1 MVLLSLFSII
11 ILVISVTIH
20 EFAHGIT
27 ALWQGDPTA
36 KHAGR
41 LTMNPIKH
49 LDLIGSFIVPLIC
62 VLLPGGLVLGWAK
75 PVPVNP
81 YNFRNRRFGEAI
93 VAFAG
98 PLSNLIIALILGLI
112 LRFQIENL
120 TPAVISLLV
129 VATLT
134 NIVLAVFNLVP
145 LPPLDGSKILY
156 SFFPDSMN
164 KFAENIEKYGLIFTL
179 VFIFAFIQLLD
190 PVVKVIFNL
199 IVGQS

>member
-1 MVLLSLFSII
+1 MTTLAIFSIL
-11 ILVISVTIH
+11 ILVMSVTIH
-20 EFAHGIT
+20 EFAHGIA

-36 KHAGR
+36 KLAGR
-41 LTMNPIKH
+41 LTINPIKH
-49 LDLIGSFIVPLIC
+49 LDLVGSFIIPLIC

-98 PLSNLIIALILGLI
+98 PLSNIIIALILGLF
-112 LRFQIENL
+112 LRFQAENL
-120 TPAVISLLV
+120 TQNMIQLLV
-129 VATLT
+129 VAVLT

-156 SFFPDSMN
+156 SIFPDSMGR
-164 KFAENIEKYGLIFTL
+164 FIQIIEKYGLIVTFI
-179 VFIFAFIQLLD
+179 FIFAFIQVLD
-190 PVVKVIFNL
+190 PVIRLIFNL
-199 IVGQS
+199 IVGA